1 LIDDDEDFDGDDD
14 RDDEYIEIIVSVY
27 LLPKAL

>member
-14 RDDEYIEIIVSVY
+14 RDDESIEIIVSVY

>member
-1 LIDDDEDFDGDDD
+1 MMKIVDIDVEDIDES
-14 RDDEYIEIIVSVY
+14 IEIIESVY